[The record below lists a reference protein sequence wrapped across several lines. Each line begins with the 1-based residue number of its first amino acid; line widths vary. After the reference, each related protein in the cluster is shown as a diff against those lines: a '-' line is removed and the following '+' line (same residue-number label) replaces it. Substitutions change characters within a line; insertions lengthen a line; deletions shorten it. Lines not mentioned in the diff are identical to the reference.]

1 MGRACAN
8 CHAPHRIARDRIAAL
23 QATRGESGKGVAS
36 LENSQGRL
44 SVSSLVRSARFP
56 AAGFKSHEAF
66 QSYLRDHQSG
76 LDAHYAYELSLAT
89 QEAYLIC
96 KGTCAPCLR
105 PSTFV
110 SSTQDGEA
118 MPDGRRMPNWREQ
131 MRCDCEDRLIARQRA
146 LIHFLQATVLT
157 PWTHLLLF
165 GPPSEADRRLESLAD
180 ATTRVRRLRR
190 SAASVNGPSGALLD
204 APSAAFHAVVSQ
216 DYLQFVP
223 PLEAAVEEIFRVLVP
238 GGRFV
243 FTIPFHFTEPTSEFI
258 AKEVLSFASETPTEF
273 LGSGHKLGWDLLS
286 LLMQAGFRDAAAYLY
301 WSEELGYLGS
311 MNFLFKAVK

>member
-1 MGRACAN
+1 
-8 CHAPHRIARDRIAAL
+8 
-23 QATRGESGKGVAS
+23 
-36 LENSQGRL
+36 
-44 SVSSLVRSARFP
+44 
-56 AAGFKSHEAF
+56 
-66 QSYLRDHQSG
+66 
-76 LDAHYAYELSLAT
+76 
-89 QEAYLIC
+89 
-96 KGTCAPCLR
+96 
-105 PSTFV
+105 
-110 SSTQDGEA
+110 

-286 LLMQAGFRDAAAYLY
+286 LLMQVGFRDAAAYLY

>member
-1 MGRACAN
+1 M
-8 CHAPHRIARDRIAAL
+8 
-23 QATRGESGKGVAS
+23 QKSQSQFS
-36 LENSQGRL
+36 L
-44 SVSSLVRSARFP
+44 SSLVRSARFP
-56 AAGFKSHEAF
+56 AVGFKSHEAF
-66 QSYLRDHQSG
+66 QAYLRDHQSE

-89 QEAYLIC
+89 QDALLTC

-110 SSTQDGEA
+110 SSTQDGEK
-118 MPDGRRMPNWREQ
+118 MPDGRRVPNWREQ
-131 MRCDCEDRLIARQRA
+131 MRCDCEYRLIGRQRA

-165 GPPSEADRRLESLAD
+165 GPASEADRRLASLAD
-180 ATTRVRRLRR
+180 ATTRVLRLRR
-190 SAASVNGPSGALLD
+190 MAASVNGPSSPLLD
-204 APSAAFHAVVSQ
+204 APSAKFHAVVSQ

-223 PLEAAVEEIFRVLVP
+223 PLQAAVEEIFRVLVP

-258 AKEVLSFASETPTEF
+258 AKDVLSFAPETPTEF

>member
-1 MGRACAN
+1 MGRPRKCPCAEL
-8 CHAPHRIARDRIAAL
+8 CARYDSCAVSSASR
-23 QATRGESGKGVAS
+23 EEVAS
-36 LENSQGRL
+36 LENLQDRFN
-44 SVSSLVRSARFP
+44 VSSLVRSARFP
-56 AAGFKSHEAF
+56 AAGFRSHEAF
-66 QSYLRDHQSG
+66 QTYLRDHQSG

-89 QEAYLIC
+89 KEAHLIC

-180 ATTRVRRLRR
+180 ATTRVPRLRR
-190 SAASVNGPSGALLD
+190 SATSVNGPSGPLLRC
-204 APSAAFHAVVSQ
+204 AQRQIP
-216 DYLQFVP
+216 
-223 PLEAAVEEIFRVLVP
+223 RR
-238 GGRFV
+238 GRAGLPA
-243 FTIPFHFTEPTSEFI
+243 IR
-258 AKEVLSFASETPTEF
+258 ASP
-273 LGSGHKLGWDLLS
+273 
-286 LLMQAGFRDAAAYLY
+286 
-301 WSEELGYLGS
+301 
-311 MNFLFKAVK
+311 